1 MLSAGRE
8 HRLRPRHG
16 QGHKL
21 DYTLGLPAF
30 IHLTLLV
37 ATPVSYPQ
45 VEPAQTREWV
55 FTRWPVK
62 LIRKCGA
69 HDLFPEVRE
78 RILGVFDAI
87 LGGLGRVAQGGS
99 TQRLEKVQ

>member
-1 MLSAGRE
+1 MSTASDPGMARVTSWTT
-8 HRLRPRHG
+8 RLV
-16 QGHKL
+16 
-21 DYTLGLPAF
+21 LPAF

-69 HDLFPEVRE
+69 HSLFPEVGE